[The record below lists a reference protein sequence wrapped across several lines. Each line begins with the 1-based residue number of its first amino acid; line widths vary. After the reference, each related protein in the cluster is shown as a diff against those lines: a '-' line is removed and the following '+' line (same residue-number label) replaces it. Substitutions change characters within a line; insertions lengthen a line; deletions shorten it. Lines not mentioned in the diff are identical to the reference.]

1 LQYRQRVDERN
12 IATKKCLYKKCN
24 VHHDRI
30 GGGLDSQGA
39 EQSFVEDK
47 MTMCNL
53 LIESIQLDDKCKL
66 QLQAE
71 QEAKTSRKTKLKQ
84 RHGRSLT
91 CG

>member
-1 LQYRQRVDERN
+1 MQYRQREEEGT
-12 IATKKCLYKKCN
+12 IATKKCLYEKCN
-24 VHHDRI
+24 VYHDRI

-39 EQSFVEDK
+39 EQSYVEDK

-53 LIESIQLDDKCKL
+53 LIESIRLDDKNKQ

-71 QEAKTSRKTKLKQ
+71 QEAKKSRNTKLKP
-84 RHGRSLT
+84 RHRRSLT